1 MRRVYVCVRT
11 RMCVGLRVSALLLLI
26 SSCEVVTL
34 LYQNAESAGLVAVAD
49 VQQNLTAYSGVAI
62 VTGITVHAHHAVDAA
77 LWGNDRRWREKCAW
91 RSKKENKRVW
101 DDQKQNIKKKDS
113 DASEKSDEIW

>member
-1 MRRVYVCVRT
+1 MCVCVCT
-11 RMCVGLRVSALLLLI
+11 CVCACLRVSALLPLI

-77 LWGNDRRWREKCAW
+77 L
-91 RSKKENKRVW
+91 
-101 DDQKQNIKKKDS
+101 
-113 DASEKSDEIW
+113 